1 MTIDRRQALTGA
13 AMLGLCAGPALGQT
27 PRVRRGAGALSAT
40 SDDVVAFGEGLAL
53 MKRRRDDR
61 SWARQNAIHS
71 RNGQHNNGLFL
82 PWHRLQLLHLERI
95 IAGLTGHASFAMPYW
110 DAQEHRT
117 LPSWITDEDAL
128 LYERQRA
135 RGVDTLD
142 FNTARWA
149 RSPYMAR
156 LTSDGFETFAGKLP
170 SGAGMVEG
178 YGHNYIHELVGGL
191 MKRLTTA
198 ATDPIFWLHH
208 CNVDRV
214 WATWHARQAPGVYP
228 ADWTART
235 LNGFVGGQGEDTG
248 EWRVAGLL
256 ETRPLGYGYDNLYPF
271 PVFNVPEM
279 GPPGATRRVPLGGA
293 TWPMRA
299 EGGGEGAGSGG
310 LSVTLPAEA
319 VARMRAADDTL
330 MIAGAGSVAYAATE
344 GLLDQSIEI
353 GMSCAG
359 RRISLGSS
367 PTFLHLREGDHAQH
381 AGDYILPFRFG
392 EEVLNLI
399 GEGDAPVTVAV
410 EAEDLTGEAG
420 RPPARAVALDLTLT
434 LTESRW
440 A

>member
-1 MTIDRRQALTGA
+1 
-13 AMLGLCAGPALGQT
+13 MLGLGSISGAAPALGQT
-27 PRVRRGAGALSAT
+27 QRVRRGAGTLSAT

-61 SWARQNAIHS
+61 SWARQNTIHS

-95 IAGLTGHASFAMPYW
+95 IAGLTGHAGFAMPYW

-117 LPSWITDEDAL
+117 LPSWITEPDAL

-135 RGVDTLD
+135 RGVDVLD
-142 FNTARWA
+142 FNAARWA
-149 RSPYMAR
+149 RSPYMSR
-156 LTSDGFETFAGKLP
+156 LTSDDFETFAGKLP
-170 SGAGMVEG
+170 TGAGMVEG

-214 WATWHARQAPGVYP
+214 WATWHARQAASVYP

-248 EWRVAGLL
+248 DWRVGSVLD
-256 ETRPLGYGYDNLYPF
+256 TRSLGYGYDHLYPF
-271 PVFNVPEM
+271 PVFNAPEV
-279 GPPGATRRVPLGGA
+279 GPPGATRREPLGGVVYR
-293 TWPMRA
+293 MRA
-299 EGGGEGAGSGG
+299 EGEGGGG

-330 MIAGAGSVAYAATE
+330 MIAGAGSVAYAAT
-344 GLLDQSIEI
+344 GALLDRSIEI
-353 GMSCAG
+353 RMRCAG

-367 PTFLHLREGDHAQH
+367 PTFLHLREGAEAHH
-381 AGDYILPFRFG
+381 AGDYVLPFRFG

-399 GEGDAPVTVAV
+399 GEGDAVVTVAV
-410 EAEDLTGEAG
+410 DAEDLAPEAG
-420 RPPARAVALDLTLT
+420 RPPARAVALDLSLT

>member
-1 MTIDRRQALTGA
+1 VKIDRRQALTGA
-13 AMLGLCAGPALGQT
+13 AMLGLCGGPALAQT
-27 PRVRRGAGALSAT
+27 QRIRRGAADLSAT

-61 SWARQNAIHS
+61 SWARQVAIHS
-71 RNGQHNNGLFL
+71 RNGEHNNGLFL

-95 IAGLTGHASFAMPYW
+95 IAGLTGHSSFAMPYW
-110 DAQEHRT
+110 DAQEHLT

-135 RGVDTLD
+135 RGVDVLD
-142 FNTARWA
+142 FNASRWA
-149 RSPYMAR
+149 RSPYMSR
-156 LTSDGFETFAGKLP
+156 LTSDDFETFAGKLP
-170 SGAGMVEG
+170 TGAGMVEG

-198 ATDPIFWLHH
+198 ASDPIFWLHH

-214 WATWHARQAPGVYP
+214 WATWHARQAAGVYP

-248 EWRVAGLL
+248 EWRVGSVL
-256 ETRPLGYGYDNLYPF
+256 ETRALGYGYDHLYPF
-271 PVFNVPEM
+271 PVFSVPEV
-279 GPPGATRRVPLGGA
+279 GPPGATRRVPLGA
-293 TWPMRA
+293 VVYPMRA
-299 EGGGEGAGSGG
+299 EGGPGQGG

-330 MIAGAGSVAYAATE
+330 MIAGAGSAAWAANE
-344 GLLDQSIEI
+344 GLLDRSIEI
-353 GMSCAG
+353 GMHCAG

-367 PTFLHLREGDHAQH
+367 PTFLHVREGEHAHH

-399 GEGDAPVTVAV
+399 GEGDAPVTVTV
-410 EAEDLTGEAG
+410 EAEDLAPEAG
-420 RPPARAVALDLTLT
+420 RPPAQAAALDLSLT

>member
-1 MTIDRRQALTGA
+1 
-13 AMLGLCAGPALGQT
+13 MLSLCGGPVLAQT
-27 PRVRRGAGALSAT
+27 QRTRRGAGSLSAT

-53 MKRRRDDR
+53 MKRRRDAR

-95 IAGLTGHASFAMPYW
+95 IAGLTGHTAFAMPYW

-117 LPSWITDEDAL
+117 LPSWITDQDAL

-135 RGVDTLD
+135 RGVDVLD
-142 FNTARWA
+142 FNAARWA

-170 SGAGMVEG
+170 TGAGMVEG

-214 WATWHARQAPGVYP
+214 WATWHAGQPAGVYP

-248 EWRVAGLL
+248 DWRVAGVL

-271 PVFNVPEM
+271 PVFNAPEV
-279 GPPGATRRVPLGGA
+279 GPPGATRREPLGGVVYE
-293 TWPMRA
+293 MRA
-299 EGGGEGAGSGG
+299 EGDGQGGM
-310 LSVTLPAEA
+310 SVTVPAEA

-330 MIAGAGSVAYAATE
+330 MIAGAGSVAYAPNEA
-344 GLLDQSIEI
+344 LLDRSINI
-353 GMSCAG
+353 RMNCAG
-359 RRISLGSS
+359 RSVSLGSS
-367 PTFLHLREGDHAQH
+367 PTFLHLAEGEHAHH

-392 EEVLNLI
+392 EEVLNLL
-399 GEGDAPVTVAV
+399 GDGDAPVTVTV
-410 EAEDLTGEAG
+410 EAEDLAPEAG
-420 RPPARAVALDLTLT
+420 RFAAQAVALDLSLT

>member
-1 MTIDRRQALTGA
+1 MKIDRRRALAGA
-13 AMLGLCAGPALGQT
+13 AMLSLYAGPALAQT
-27 PRVRRGAGALSAT
+27 PQRTRRGANALSAT
-40 SDDVVAFGEGLAL
+40 SDDVVAFGEGMAL
-53 MKRRRDDR
+53 MKRRRDNR
-61 SWARQNAIHS
+61 SWTRQNLIHS

-95 IAGLTGHASFAMPYW
+95 IAGLTGHAAFAMPYW

-117 LPSWITDEDAL
+117 LPSWITESDAL

-142 FNTARWA
+142 FNAARWA

-156 LTSDGFETFAGKLP
+156 LTSDDFPTFAGKLP
-170 SGAGMVEG
+170 TGAGMVEG

-214 WATWHARQAPGVYP
+214 WATWHARQPASVYP

-248 EWRVAGLL
+248 DWRVEGVL
-256 ETRPLGYGYDNLYPF
+256 ETRPLGYGYDHLYPF
-271 PVFNVPEM
+271 PVFNAPEV
-279 GPPGATRRVPLGGA
+279 GPPGATRREPLGGVVY
-293 TWPMRA
+293 PMRA
-299 EGGGEGAGSGG
+299 EGVAGQGG

-330 MIAGAGSVAYAATE
+330 MIAGAGSVGYAATE
-344 GLLDQSIEI
+344 ALLDRSIEI
-353 GMSCAG
+353 RMSCAG

-367 PTFLHLREGDHAQH
+367 PTFLHLREGADAHH

-392 EEVLNLI
+392 EEVLNLL
-399 GEGDAPVTVAV
+399 GDSDEPVTITV
-410 EAEDLTGEAG
+410 EAEDLAPEAG
-420 RPPARAVALDLTLT
+420 RPPAQAVAVDLSLTLT
-434 LTESRW
+434 ASRW